1 MLWLKLDFQ
10 GGLADTFPLYWELGL
25 GQKTGYEAL
34 NIWVLEMRVGVK
46 LSVLIP
52 FKRGPSVY

>member
-1 MLWLKLDFQ
+1 
-10 GGLADTFPLYWELGL
+10 L

-52 FKRGPSVY
+52 FKRGPSVFRVWIHLLENSDALTFPVSWI